1 MSWSE
6 LERLVEEAE
15 SDRAVGDV
23 LRHCRS
29 RDELVLAAQRLG
41 FRISSE
47 DLRQAWEL
55 HRQERRF
62 TPWAEQAGRAGAGG

>member
-15 SDRAVGDV
+15 ADAVIRRG

-29 RDELVLAAQRLG
+29 GPELLLAVRRLG
-41 FRISSE
+41 FRVTRV
-47 DLRQAWEL
+47 DLDRALQL
-55 HRQERRF
+55 HRREV
-62 TPWAEQAGRAGAGG
+62 TGPRAGQQ